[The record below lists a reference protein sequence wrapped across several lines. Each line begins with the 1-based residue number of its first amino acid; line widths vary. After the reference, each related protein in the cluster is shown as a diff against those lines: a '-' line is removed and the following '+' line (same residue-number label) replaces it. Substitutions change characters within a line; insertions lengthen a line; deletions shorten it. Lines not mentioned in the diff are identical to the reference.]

1 MTETPHPHE
10 VEPWI
15 AARSIVFAD
24 ELADQEK
31 GERLHRVRAV
41 EPEQDRQ
48 VIAMPEPVGEGRS
61 GGEGRRRREEGR
73 GCCDAAHRPA

>member
-1 MTETPHPHE
+1 LTETPHPHE

-15 AARSIVFAD
+15 AARSIVFVD

-31 GERLHRVRAV
+31 GERLRRVRAV

-61 GGEGRRRREEGR
+61 GGKGRRR
-73 GCCDAAHRPA
+73 